1 MATAAKNRSM
11 TSVKKSVGSPKKV
24 GRSNNNFLTLDK
36 DVNELQLTY
45 EMFQDQLNQFNCL
58 RVIA

>member
-1 MATAAKNRSM
+1 MSAAAKNRSM
-11 TSVKKSVGSPKKV
+11 TSVKKSV